1 MSWVA
6 QHGASVRL
14 EWGVAAI
21 EHLAVDVDCVVVV
34 DVMSF
39 STCVDVAVARGASV
53 YPYAWLD
60 ASARVYASGIGAELA
75 SVDRRLAG
83 GWSLS
88 PASLA
93 TVPTGLKLVLPSPN
107 GSAIAFAARDKGV
120 AVFCGG
126 LRNARATARACAGF
140 DRVLVVPCGE
150 RWPDGSL
157 RPALEDLV
165 GAGAIVA
172 ALGRMDSSPEARVA
186 ALAHGAFAQTALG
199 NDRRATLADC
209 ASARELVERGFAADV
224 ALCLDEDASDVA
236 AQLVQDGFVAV

>member
-6 QHGASVRL
+6 QQRASVRL
-14 EWGVAAI
+14 EWGPAAI
-21 EHLAVDVDCVVVV
+21 EYLAAGVDCVVVV

-53 YPYAWLD
+53 FPYAWRD
-60 ASARVYASGIGAELA
+60 ASALAYAQGLGAEVA
-75 SVDRRLAG
+75 STDRRLAE

-88 PASLA
+88 PTSLCA
-93 TVPTGLKLVLPSPN
+93 VPSGLRLVLPSPN
-107 GSAIAFAARDKGV
+107 GSTVAFLARDRGV

-126 LRNARATARACAGF
+126 LRNARATARAVAGF
-140 DRVLVVPCGE
+140 ERVLVVPCGE

-172 ALGRMDSSPEARVA
+172 ALGAADASAEARAAA
-186 ALAHGAFAQTALG
+186 ALHAGLG
-199 NDRRATLADC
+199 PQRRATLANC
-209 ASARELVERGFAADV
+209 ASARELAERGFGADID
-224 ALCLDEDASDVA
+224 LCLDEDASPA
-236 AQLVQDGFVAV
+236 AARLVRDCFIAA

>member
-21 EHLAVDVDCVVVV
+21 EHLAGEVDCVVVV
-34 DVMSF
+34 DGMSF

-53 YPYAWLD
+53 YPYARRG
-60 ASARVYASGIGAELA
+60 ASARAYAGEIGAELA
-75 SVDRRLAG
+75 SVDRRLAE

-93 TVPTGLKLVLPSPN
+93 TVPAGLKLVLPSPN

-126 LRNARATARACAGF
+126 LRNARATARACAAF

-172 ALGRMDSSPEARVA
+172 ALGRMDSSPEARAA
-186 ALAHGAFAQTALG
+186 ALAQAALG
-199 NDRRATLADC
+199 NDRRATVADC